1 MIKAIIFDFD
11 GVLVESVDIKTKA
24 FSELF
29 SDYGPGIVEKIIQ
42 HHLAH
47 GGISRYEK
55 IKFYYREYLNVP
67 LSPEELNKLCQ
78 EFSALVLQKV
88 IHAPFVS
95 GAMEFLKNNSQKYNL
110 FIVSGTP
117 HEEMVHITQAKGM
130 HMYFMDIF
138 GSPTVKG
145 THIQN
150 ILLDHGLKGKEVVF
164 VGDSITDYRAAR
176 TTSVNFLGRVAPR
189 DNNPFTGDVITIP
202 DLNDLNNCI
211 KHILK
216 KDVIV

>member
-24 FSELF
+24 FTELF
-29 SDYGPGIVEKIIQ
+29 ADYGTAMVEKITQ
-42 HHLAH
+42 HHLDH

-55 IKFYYREYLNVP
+55 IMFYYREYLQAP
-67 LSPEELNKLCQ
+67 MSQDQLNNLGQ
-78 EFSALVLQKV
+78 EFSALVVQKV
-88 IHAPFVS
+88 IQAPYVS
-95 GAMEFLKNNSQKYNL
+95 GAIEFLKNNSQRYDL

-117 HEEMVHITQAKGM
+117 HEEMVHIAQAKSI
-130 HMYFMDIF
+130 HRYFKGIF
-138 GSPTVKG
+138 GSPTGKG

-150 ILLDHGLKGKEVVF
+150 ILLNHNLKGKEVVF

-176 TTSVNFLGRVAPR
+176 KTDINFLGRVAPN
-189 DNNPFTGDVITIP
+189 DNNPFPEDVTKIP

-211 KHILK
+211 DIFS
-216 KDVIV
+216 